1 MNGSDCQQAIADI
14 ISHVAI
20 DFNLDTDPADTVT
33 KNLDAYYNG
42 LAEAAAKC
50 RVTINQMMN
59 HLALDD
65 QHFSYIYRLIMDK
78 HKITDSSDLQS
89 VLVAAAQDGIINLI
103 RPFVD
108 RMDQETM
115 NAAMLLAAKNGH
127 IDIVRLMLRPV
138 LGYFTE
144 GKNTLSPNDP
154 RKGADNYNEAI
165 EYAASNKHMDVVELI
180 NKHLATL

>member
-1 MNGSDCQQAIADI
+1 VDK
-14 ISHVAI
+14 
-20 DFNLDTDPADTVT
+20 DPADTIAQMF
-33 KNLDAYYNG
+33 DAYHIE
-42 LAEAAAKC
+42 LVEAAAKC
-50 RVTINQMMN
+50 GVNINQMMN
-59 HLALDD
+59 HLAADD
-65 QHFSYIYRLIMDK
+65 EHLALIFESIRLK
-78 HKITDSSDLQS
+78 HEIKDESDLKS
-89 VLVAAAQDGIINLI
+89 VLLAAAEDGIINVI
-103 RPFVD
+103 QKFVD